1 MADQVSDEF
10 KADLNIRPINS
21 YTIKQSTKVMN
32 NNSTEKKETKS
43 IEETK
48 KSNPEDEVNK
58 DINNWFHEMIVEE
71 AVEGI
76 LDPSDVSE
84 REPVKVEEPP
94 EREIKII
101 KKVNPVKVEEKKT
114 TPKSNN
120 NKKTQHAETPD
131 EMEKRLLHELLL
143 EMNEGEVVGILD
155 LSSTPQGSRTAS
167 KASGKK

>member
-1 MADQVSDEF
+1 
-10 KADLNIRPINS
+10 
-21 YTIKQSTKVMN
+21 
-32 NNSTEKKETKS
+32 
-43 IEETK
+43 
-48 KSNPEDEVNK
+48 
-58 DINNWFHEMIVEE
+58 MIVEE